1 MRRAAPTDHDVKILA
16 ISGSLRS
23 GSSNTEALKAA
34 ALVAPPR
41 VRVMIY
47 DGLRDLPPFNPDH
60 DTPGATLPQP
70 VQDFRAQIG
79 AADAVLI
86 CSPEYAHGV
95 PGSLKNALD
104 WLVSSSEMLFKPIGL
119 LNISPRSTHA
129 HASLAETLRTMS
141 TVIVE
146 DASIELPLSGSRLD
160 ADAIAARSEFVEP
173 LRAAITALCDAGETY
188 RLRRDEL
195 RSIAGE
201 ISAPTAT
208 VPR

>member
-1 MRRAAPTDHDVKILA
+1 MREGAPTDYDVKILA

-23 GSSNTEALKAA
+23 RSSNTEALKAA
-34 ALVAPPR
+34 ALVAPPG
-41 VRVMIY
+41 VRAVMY
-47 DGLRDLPPFNPDH
+47 DGLRDLPPFNPDN
-60 DTPGATLPQP
+60 DTAGAELPPAVHEFRTL
-70 VQDFRAQIG
+70 IG

-146 DASIELPLSGSRLD
+146 EASIELPLSGSRLD
-160 ADAIAARSEFVEP
+160 AAAIAARSEFVEP
-173 LRAAITALCDAGETY
+173 LRSAVVALCEAAGAY

-195 RSIAGE
+195 RAIASG
-201 ISAPTAT
+201 ISAPAAT